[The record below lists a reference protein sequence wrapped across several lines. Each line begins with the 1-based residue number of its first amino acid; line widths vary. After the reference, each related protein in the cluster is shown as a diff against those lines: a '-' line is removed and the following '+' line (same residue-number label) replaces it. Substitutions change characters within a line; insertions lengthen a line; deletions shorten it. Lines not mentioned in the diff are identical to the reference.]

1 MNSLESRA
9 KSGLI
14 EGQES
19 ERVEGKAA
27 TTSCMADKSANNN
40 KT

>member
-1 MNSLESRA
+1 MESRA

-14 EGQES
+14 EGRES
-19 ERVEGKAA
+19 ERVYDTAA
-27 TTSCMADKSANNN
+27 TTSCMAEKTANNN